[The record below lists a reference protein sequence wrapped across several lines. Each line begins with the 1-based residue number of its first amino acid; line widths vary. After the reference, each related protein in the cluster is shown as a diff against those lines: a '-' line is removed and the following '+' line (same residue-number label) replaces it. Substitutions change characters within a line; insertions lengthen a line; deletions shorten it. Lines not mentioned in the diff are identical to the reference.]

1 MRIRLAVALA
11 AIGLLGATAGQ
22 AADGEG
28 KFELTPYG
36 AYRFGG
42 SFDLESSEAGYELAD
57 SPSFGVIFNIRQ
69 HANTQWEIL
78 YSSQQTDASF
88 SDATINAVLLDVSQ
102 QTLQGGGTYQ
112 GEGEAVR
119 PYLAVTLGGTHIQT
133 SVGGASR
140 SDTFWSG
147 SIGLGLQIRP
157 TERIGIRLE
166 ARAYGTLMDSD
177 TDLFCQTGPNQN
189 ICAVRIDGTLM
200 SQVETLA
207 GVVFRF

>member
-1 MRIRLAVALA
+1 MRILLAVALA
-11 AIGLLGATAGQ
+11 VVGLLGSTAGE
-22 AADGEG
+22 AAEGEG
-28 KFELTPYG
+28 KFELTPFG

-42 SFDLESSEAGYELAD
+42 SFDLENSDMGYELDD
-57 SPSFGVIFNIRQ
+57 SPSFGLIFNIRQ

-78 YSSQQTDASF
+78 YSSQQTDARF
-88 SDATINAVLLDVSQ
+88 SDANIGAALLDVST

-112 GEGEAVR
+112 GEGESVR
-119 PYLAVTLGGTHIQT
+119 PYVAVTLGGTHIQT

-157 TERIGIRLE
+157 SERIGIRLE

-189 ICAVRIDGTLM
+189 ICAIRIDGTLM
-200 SQVETLA
+200 SQFETLA
-207 GVVFRF
+207 GIVFRF

>member
-1 MRIRLAVALA
+1 VVARAGVGLRA
-11 AIGLLGATAGQ
+11 AAAGQ
-22 AADGEG
+22 AAEGAG

-42 SFDLESSEAGYELAD
+42 SFDLEDSDTGYELAD
-57 SPSFGVIFNIRQ
+57 SPSFGLLFNIRQ

-78 YSSQQTDASF
+78 YSSQQTDARF
-88 SDATINAVLLDVSQ
+88 SDATINALSLDVSQ

-112 GEGEAVR
+112 GEGETVR
-119 PYLAVTLGGTHIQT
+119 PYVAVTLGGTHIQT

-147 SIGLGLQIRP
+147 SIGLGLQLRP
-157 TERIGIRLE
+157 TERLGIRLE
-166 ARAYGTLMDSD
+166 ARAFGTLMDSD

-189 ICAVRIDGTLM
+189 VCAIRIDGTLM